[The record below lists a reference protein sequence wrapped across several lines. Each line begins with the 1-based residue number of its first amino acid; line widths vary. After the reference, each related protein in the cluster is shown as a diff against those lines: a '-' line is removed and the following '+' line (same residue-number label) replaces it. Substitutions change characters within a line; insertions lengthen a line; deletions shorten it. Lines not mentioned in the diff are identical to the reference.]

1 MPVSKDP
8 QPLRRGVGIQINPD
22 VSPRKVVCG
31 PGDLWG
37 KQAALKAIALHRAD
51 IDARMPALMAHLLD
65 AQLHMLREIEQR
77 VQTIEAELAI
87 VQRESQSA
95 RQLRAVPGISLL
107 GATALAATLGDGSGW
122 RNGREFACA
131 LGLTPHHEGT
141 GGKVRIGAIS
151 KRGDPYLRTLLVS
164 GARAMLSQANPTPWI
179 AQMLARRPA
188 NVVAVALG
196 HKLARTAWALVA
208 HGRSYDTQS
217 HSVPPQRQT
226 AQAMATP

>member
-1 MPVSKDP
+1 MCRYPKTPNRCGV
-8 QPLRRGVGIQINPD
+8 VGIQINPD

-131 LGLTPHHEGT
+131 LGLTPHHEAPAARCASGPS
-141 GGKVRIGAIS
+141 AS
-151 KRGDPYLRTLLVS
+151 AATL
-164 GARAMLSQANPTPWI
+164 TC
-179 AQMLARRPA
+179 
-188 NVVAVALG
+188 ALCSS
-196 HKLARTAWALVA
+196 AERV
-208 HGRSYDTQS
+208 QC
-217 HSVPPQRQT
+217 
-226 AQAMATP
+226 